1 MPLTFAG
8 KGKFKVNRIN
18 GGNTVKNR
26 LAKMG
31 IIEGG
36 FLEVSNAHYGCPVV
50 VQLQG
55 AQYGIGIGVASK
67 IDVIPVA

>member
-8 KGKFKVNRIN
+8 RGKFKVNKIN

-31 IIEGG
+31 IIEGSYIK
-36 FLEVSNAHYGCPVV
+36 VSNAHHGGPVV
-50 VQLQG
+50 VQLQD

-67 IDVIPVA
+67 IDVTPIS

>member
-36 FLEVSNAHYGCPVV
+36 TLQVSNAQYGGPVV
-50 VQLQG
+50 VQLQD

-67 IDVIPVA
+67 IDVTPLA

>member
-8 KGKFKVNRIN
+8 KGNFKVNKIN
-18 GGNTVKNR
+18 GGNTVRTR

-31 IIEGG
+31 ISEGG
-36 FLEVSNAHYGCPVV
+36 YIKVSKANYGGPVV
-50 VQLQG
+50 IQLQD

-67 IDVIPVA
+67 IDVTPVS